1 MQGFERVDRQ
11 LADVA
16 ALAGHLIPAGSM
28 FAFLAAHRA
37 EVFPDADYADLF
49 APPGFGR
56 PSVPATQMAAVMT
69 LQALHDYSD
78 RETAEAVKFDVRWK
92 AAIGMALDDPGFD
105 PSTLVY
111 WRRRIAKSARPHR
124 INDAVKAVV
133 EQTGV
138 LRGRR
143 RRAVDS
149 TILADAVATQDTVT
163 QLISAIRRVAREV
176 PGAAEQI
183 AAVCTGHDYSK
194 PGKPKIDWDDP
205 AAKDALV
212 SALVSDA
219 AALVGAFKDAELDEA
234 AASALALLALAGG
247 QDVEPAE
254 GSDGT
259 DGRWRIARKVAE
271 DRVISAA
278 GPGARHTRKSGE
290 ARRDGYRAHVAAEPQ
305 TGIITDEKLT
315 KASGQDNSDPAV
327 AAEFLAAEHASRDAG
342 CGAGPGRPQPRGRA
356 DGQQPLSWYADSAY
370 GTGDLRDAIGQAG
383 DAAVIKAKPLQPA
396 VEGGFTL
403 DDFIVSEENST
414 VTCPNQITRRITA
427 RRNVTFGAVC
437 RGCPL
442 RARCTTSKAGRNLI
456 LHEHDSLLRA
466 ARRDWPGLREDYMTH
481 RPNVERAVAQVATF
495 RGRRLKLRYRGE
507 TKNDAWLKYRT
518 AALNLRNLI
527 GRGLTQR
534 DGAWALATLPA
545 RYGRPARETS
555 PCQRPAHG
563 RHGPIGPHHRDPA
576 SAGQLAAPDCARA
589 TRRGPVP
596 KRPNSAGS

>member
-1 MQGFERVDRQ
+1 MQGFERMDRQ
-11 LADVA
+11 LTDVA

-28 FAFLAAHRA
+28 FAFLAGHRA

-78 RETAEAVKFDVRWK
+78 RETAEAVRFDMRWK
-92 AAIGMALDDPGFD
+92 AAIGASLDDPGFD

-111 WRRRIAKSARPHR
+111 WRKRIAKSERPHR
-124 INDAVKAVV
+124 VNNAVKKVV

-138 LRGRR
+138 LKGRR

-149 TILADAVATQDTVT
+149 TVLADAVATQDTVT
-163 QLISAIRRVAREV
+163 QLISAVRRVARTV

-183 AAVCTGHDYSK
+183 AAVCTGHDYST

-205 AAKDALV
+205 GARDALV
-212 SALVSDA
+212 SVLVNDANALVD
-219 AALVGAFKDAELDEA
+219 VFKDAELDEQA
-234 AASALALLALAGG
+234 TSALALLALVAG

-259 DGRWRIARKVAE
+259 DGRWKIARKVAE
-271 DRVISAA
+271 DRVISAVD
-278 GPGARHTRKSGE
+278 PDARHTRKSPE

-315 KASGQDNSDPAV
+315 KASGEDNSDPAV
-327 AAEFLAAEHASRDAG
+327 AAEFLAAGHASRDEHGQDGAG
-342 CGAGPGRPQPRGRA
+342 GAGPGRAEPSGEA
-356 DGQQPLSWYADSAY
+356 DGRQPLSWYADSAY

-383 DAAVIKAKPLQPA
+383 DAAVIKPKPLAPA

-403 DDFIVSEENST
+403 DDFTVSEDDGT
-414 VTCPNQITRRITA
+414 VTCPNGITRRITA
-427 RRNVTFGAVC
+427 RRNVTFGAAC

-442 RARCTTSKAGRNLI
+442 RARCTTSKTGRALI
-456 LHEHDSLLRA
+456 LHEHDDLLRA

-495 RGRRLKLRYRGE
+495 RGRRLKLRYRGQ
-507 TKNDAWLKYRT
+507 TKNNAWLKRRT

-527 GRGLTQR
+527 GKGLTR
-534 DGAWALATLPA
+534 RADAWALAT
-545 RYGRPARETS
+545 
-555 PCQRPAHG
+555 
-563 RHGPIGPHHRDPA
+563 
-576 SAGQLAAPDCARA
+576 
-589 TRRGPVP
+589 
-596 KRPNSAGS
+596 